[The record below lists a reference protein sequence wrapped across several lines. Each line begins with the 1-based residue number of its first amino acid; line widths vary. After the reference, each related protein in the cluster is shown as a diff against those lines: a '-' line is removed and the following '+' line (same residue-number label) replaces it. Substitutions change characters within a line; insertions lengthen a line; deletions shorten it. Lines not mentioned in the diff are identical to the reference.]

1 MTTRGRTMFLFALGA
16 SLLACGLVVYADSVN
31 ITTYLRTRNAVENN
45 GRTGK
50 EHLLEDENVNITDTF
65 LANHTEQSGGGTYG
79 DNMAFADFWYDSIH
93 RRVHGRSIDLKEI
106 DDPVDVRIVRVPGS
120 YPNTPNHGVFHG
132 NGTVFGYFGF
142 SQWRTNSNG
151 AGSYFGA
158 LQGRIINDA
167 SNGFTNNTGHLELAT
182 ASGTNDD
189 QPQFGPDDLQPR
201 LRVSPDGTVTIGPQK
216 VDDPNFTHRGRLVV
230 NSRSSNDVAVD
241 VTQGWV
247 RSGTGFCI
255 GGDCRS
261 SWPTGGGGTTGSL
274 SCTNRVAFA
283 SGTEASVQ
291 CLSGETATGGGGGC
305 DNGALRNTR
314 PAGNG
319 WEITCSSS
327 GTNRV
332 EAMCCSIR

>member
-1 MTTRGRTMFLFALGA
+1 MVTRGRGMFLFVLAG
-16 SLLACGLVVYADSVN
+16 SLVGLGLVVYADSVN
-31 ITTYLRTRNAVENN
+31 LTTYLRTRDPIRTT
-45 GRTGK
+45 GREGF
-50 EHLLEDENVNITDTF
+50 EHLLEDENVNINDTF

-79 DNMAFADFWYDSIH
+79 DNMAFADFWYDAVH

-120 YPNTPNHGVFHG
+120 YPNTPNHSVYHG

-167 SNGFTNNTGHLELAT
+167 SNGNTNSTGHLELAT
-182 ASGTNDD
+182 TSGTNDD
-189 QPQFGPDDLQPR
+189 LPQFGPDDLQPR
-201 LRVSPDGTVTIGPQK
+201 LRVAPDGTVTIGPRK
-216 VDDPNFTHRGRLVV
+216 VDDENFVHRARLVV
-230 NSRSSNDVAVD
+230 NSRSSSDVAVD
-241 VTQGWV
+241 VPQGWV

-261 SWPTGGGGTTGSL
+261 SWPTSTGTTASL

-291 CLSGETATGGGGGC
+291 CQAGETATGGGGGC
-305 DNGALRNTR
+305 DNGALRNSR
-314 PAGNG
+314 SSGNG
-319 WEITCSSS
+319 WEITCQSS
-327 GTNRV
+327 GNNRV
-332 EAMCCSIR
+332 EAMCCSVR